1 MQKSDHSIKI
11 IRTNSDNPDFIA
23 LVGLLDSELEK
34 IDGAEHSFY
43 AQFSTIDKIK
53 NVVLAYL
60 NGIPTGCGAIRKFT
74 SNTMEIKR
82 MYVLPNSR
90 DKGIAS
96 KILAELEKWTIE
108 LSCSKCVLETGKR
121 QPEAIGLYIKR
132 GYTLIPNYG
141 QYENIENSVCFEK
154 ELKPVTI

>member
-1 MQKSDHSIKI
+1 MKENYDFINI
-11 IRTNSDNPDFIA
+11 IRTHSANPDFIE

-53 NVVLAYL
+53 YVVIAYL
-60 NGIPTGCGAIRKFT
+60 NGKPTGCGAIRKFT

-82 MYVLPNSR
+82 MFVLPESR
-90 DKGIAS
+90 NKGIAS
-96 KILAELEKWTIE
+96 KILAELENWTRD
-108 LSCSKCVLETGKR
+108 LMCTNCVLETGKR
-121 QPEAIGLYIKR
+121 QPEAIGLYKKR

-141 QYENIENSVCFEK
+141 QYENIDNSVCFEK
-154 ELKPVTI
+154 VL